1 MVDGAVSELQ
11 FVGVRARCQGEDLH
25 SKTDSQDGNVRLKQ
39 LSDRVD
45 GLRALFRI
53 SRSIAGYDSTRF
65 ELENFIYGI
74 IVRDSNDA
82 CSGGEQASN
91 YSLFYPAMQDRH
103 ALVRGFCIGK

>member
-1 MVDGAVSELQ
+1 MVLSCDVASACFYVNTWMVDCAVSELQ
-11 FVGVRARCQGEDLH
+11 FVGVRSRRQSEDLH

-53 SRSIAGYDSTRF
+53 SRSIADYDSTRF
-65 ELENFIYGI
+65 ELENFIYGV

-82 CSGGEQASN
+82 CSGGE
-91 YSLFYPAMQDRH
+91 
-103 ALVRGFCIGK
+103 